1 MGEPSLRAAALA
13 GLVSAGLLIAG
24 PGVAPAFAQ
33 PSDSETSSQ
42 GSDSA
47 GDGSDTAGSQPS
59 KADADDSAEGDVG
72 DVGETSESDPPTIRS
87 DALED
92 AEDSGEFEVDNLV
105 PADDDEDT
113 GSERGGSSR
122 EPLPPSKT
130 PRMFDYSNSSITM
143 RIPVPRLPAA
153 DEIPAGTWPT
163 VSSFYTTVEVSVPTL
178 QGFLQSLVVNPTPA
192 PPGPSI
198 RTQEEEPVVD
208 AATGTTTAGGGGG
221 GVMSEAP
228 VMRAPL
234 VVAVPRVATVGGQGA
249 RPVDAVAAPAPGVT
263 QPGTAGVRTPVIRGS
278 LPPSAESAPQSV
290 STPLSGPPPRLGY
303 PRALTNPTLA
313 ELAAVALPGV
323 AGLLLLTFGGGVI
336 GYRQANSL
344 RYVRTPGA
352 ERFLP

>member
-1 MGEPSLRAAALA
+1 M
-13 GLVSAGLLIAG
+13 
-24 PGVAPAFAQ
+24 
-33 PSDSETSSQ
+33 
-42 GSDSA
+42 
-47 GDGSDTAGSQPS
+47 
-59 KADADDSAEGDVG
+59 
-72 DVGETSESDPPTIRS
+72 
-87 DALED
+87 
-92 AEDSGEFEVDNLV
+92 
-105 PADDDEDT
+105 
-113 GSERGGSSR
+113 
-122 EPLPPSKT
+122 
-130 PRMFDYSNSSITM
+130 
-143 RIPVPRLPAA
+143 
-153 DEIPAGTWPT
+153 
-163 VSSFYTTVEVSVPTL
+163 
-178 QGFLQSLVVNPTPA
+178 
-192 PPGPSI
+192 
-198 RTQEEEPVVD
+198 
-208 AATGTTTAGGGGG
+208 
-221 GVMSEAP
+221 MSEAP

-278 LPPSAESAPQSV
+278 LPSSAESAPQSV

>member
-1 MGEPSLRAAALA
+1 MGEPSLRVAALA

-24 PGVAPAFAQ
+24 PGAVPAFAQ
-33 PSDSETSSQ
+33 PSDSGTSSQ

-47 GDGSDTAGSQPS
+47 GDGSAEDS
-59 KADADDSAEGDVG
+59 KAGVDDSGADGVG
-72 DVGETSESDPPTIRS
+72 DGGETNDSDPPTIRS
-87 DALED
+87 DALDDDVDVEESED
-92 AEDSGEFEVDNLV
+92 DLV
-105 PADDDEDT
+105 ADDEDPA
-113 GSERGGSSR
+113 SERGGSTR
-122 EPLPPSKT
+122 GLPPASKT

-198 RTQEEEPVVD
+198 RTQEEEPVAD
-208 AATGTTTAGGGGG
+208 AATGTTTAGGGGGG

-249 RPVDAVAAPAPGVT
+249 RPIEAVAAPAPGVT

-278 LPPSAESAPQSV
+278 LPSSAESAPQSV
-290 STPLSGPPPRLGY
+290 STPLSGPPARLGY

-344 RYVRTPGA
+344 RYVRTAGA

>member
-24 PGVAPAFAQ
+24 PGAAPAVAQ
-33 PSDSETSSQ
+33 PSDSGTSSQ

-47 GDGSDTAGSQPS
+47 GDGPGEDSTAS
-59 KADADDSAEGDVG
+59 KADADDSAGDDDG
-72 DVGETSESDPPTIRS
+72 DVGETGDSDPPTIRS
-87 DALED
+87 DALDD
-92 AEDSGEFEVDNLV
+92 AAESGDFDGDTLV
-105 PADDDEDT
+105 PIDDEDT
-113 GSERGGSSR
+113 GSERDGSSR
-122 EPLPPSKT
+122 GPLPPSKT

-249 RPVDAVAAPAPGVT
+249 RPVEAVAAPAPGVT
-263 QPGTAGVRTPVIRGS
+263 APGTAGVRTPVIRGS